1 MFKKLLT
8 ISLLLSSYYLVSCS
22 SLGTDEAL
30 DEKTPEGAYKLAELY
45 SNKKRYEESLARL
58 RTIKNKYPYSKY
70 AVLSELKIADIEFA
84 REYWPEAETA
94 YRLFK
99 EFHPK
104 HPRSDYVSYQ
114 MALSQY
120 NQLPSTIDRD
130 LADAYQTLRYFDD
143 VILTYPNSKWVQ
155 PAKKYKNKT
164 IKMLAEKEQYI
175 ASFYFIREH
184 YLSALGR
191 YEGILNR
198 FKGVG
203 MEQGALYGA
212 AVSAYKINDLEKAK
226 MYLESLAKNFPDSDE
241 YKKAKEKIK
250 NE

>member
-1 MFKKLLT
+1 MSKLLYIILVLSFCF
-8 ISLLLSSYYLVSCS
+8 ISGCS
-22 SLGTDEAL
+22 NADLKDVNV
-30 DEKTPEGAYKLAELY
+30 DEKTAEGTYNLAEYY
-45 SNKKRYEESLARL
+45 SKNKRYEDALARL
-58 RTIKNKYPYSKY
+58 RTIKNKFPYSKF
-70 AVLSELKIADIEFA
+70 ATNSELKIADIEFE

-104 HPRSDYVSYQ
+104 HPKSDYVSYQ

-130 LADAYQTLRYFDD
+130 LTDAYNTIRYFDD
-143 VILTYPNSKWVQ
+143 VIQGYPNSKWVTSS
-155 PAKKYKNKT
+155 KDYKNKT

-191 YEGILNR
+191 YEGILKR
-198 FKGVG
+198 FKDIGV
-203 MEQGALYGA
+203 EEDALYGA
-212 AVSAYKINDLEKAK
+212 AVSAYKVKDMAKAK
-226 MYLESLAKNFPDSDE
+226 DYLDTLATKYPKSDL
-241 YKKAKEKIK
+241 YKKAKGKIS
-250 NE
+250 E